1 LVCGPPGSKGDLI
14 PTLTL
19 MLQDLNVPV
28 ASWSL
33 DPLLKAL
40 YPPYGQV
47 PPSEGGIFHH
57 LMAGEPGVFQ
67 HMLKTPGMVLL
78 VDGWMMTKASRR
90 NRKASAGP
98 VAPVHCIWA
107 YPSPEEL
114 AEAFVVESEGR
125 YSLEEAELVL
135 RTMKKDVPSFKEG
148 FRTIWYVNPH
158 GLIHEEM
165 LMGLYLEEAR

>member
-1 LVCGPPGSKGDLI
+1 MVCGPPGSKGDLI